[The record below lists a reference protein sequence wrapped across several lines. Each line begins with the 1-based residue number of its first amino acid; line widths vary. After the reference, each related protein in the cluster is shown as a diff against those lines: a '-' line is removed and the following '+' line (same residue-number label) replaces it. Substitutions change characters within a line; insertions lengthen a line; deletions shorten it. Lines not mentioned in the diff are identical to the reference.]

1 MEYLYLLD
9 ILGLLGGSDGEESAY
24 NEGDSGSI
32 LGSGRFPGEGNGK
45 LLQYSCLGRIP
56 WTNMLLGFFAAFAY
70 SEYNE
75 IA

>member
-9 ILGLLGGSDGEESAY
+9 ILGLLGGSDGEESAC

-45 LLQYSCLGRIP
+45 LLWYSCLGRIP
-56 WTNMLLGFFAAFAY
+56 WTHILLGFFPAFAY

-75 IA
+75 IV